1 MRIFG
6 LRDAG
11 GGEKAYE
18 ARAGV
23 VPGSAGCRVELGVG
37 WGAGFT
43 ISLFPLVNV
52 HQPSPGPPPYFHS
65 YVAMGNST
73 SSSSYRTH
81 HEDTVV
87 DFGYLT
93 PQGVYSA
100 TKDWKEDVVTQLIID
115 RKIAPFYR
123 PLEDYDVSWDDEQIL
138 AARKD
143 PPTTAEQDGTAPRS
157 DAPPPPTK
165 LTHHKRQSVSKELPR
180 SAEAAI
186 YRDATEC
193 PICFLVRHL
202 PRSTFRIYLTHALS
216 STILST
222 LIIPVAATS
231 RSAQNVLFR

>member
-1 MRIFG
+1 ME
-6 LRDAG
+6 RDTCRGRAG
-11 GGEKAYE
+11 G
-18 ARAGV
+18 
-23 VPGSAGCRVELGVG
+23 PGSAGVLVG
-37 WGAGFT
+37 RWMGSVLT
-43 ISLFPLVNV
+43 LSLYLFSLLNV
-52 HQPSPGPPPYFHS
+52 HKPRPGPPPYFRS

-115 RKIAPFYR
+115 RKFAPFYR
-123 PLEDYDVSWDDEQIL
+123 PLEDYDVSWDDDQIL

-143 PPTTAEQDGTAPRS
+143 PPAPADQDGTAPRS
-157 DAPPPPTK
+157 DAQPPPAK
-165 LTHHKRQSVSKELPR
+165 STHHKRQSVSKELPR

-186 YRDATEC
+186 YRDAIEC

-202 PRSTFRIYLTHALS
+202 PRSTVRIYLTHTFS
-216 STILST
+216 STTLLT
-222 LIIPVAATS
+222 LIIPVAVTR
-231 RSAQNVLFR
+231 RSARNVLFR